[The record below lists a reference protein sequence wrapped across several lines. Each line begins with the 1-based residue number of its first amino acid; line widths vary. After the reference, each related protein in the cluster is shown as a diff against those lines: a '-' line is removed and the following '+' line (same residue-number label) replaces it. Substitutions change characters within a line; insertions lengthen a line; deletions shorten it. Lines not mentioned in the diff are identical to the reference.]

1 MAQEVP
7 LSGPLHLSRLA
18 AWQQVSYAVSM
29 RLLILCCLLV
39 ITGMAHAA
47 VYKWT
52 DAEGNVQ
59 FSDKPHPGAEEIKEL
74 KPQTYEA
81 APVKESESPKEAP
94 QEKFAGYKKVE
105 ILAPANDETI
115 WDNIGSISVKV
126 GLAPDLQ
133 VALGHKVVLSVDG
146 NPSEGA
152 AATAFTLPNMDRGT
166 HSIQVTV
173 VDDSGAKLSTSSTVT
188 FHLKKHSVLLGN

>member
-1 MAQEVP
+1 
-7 LSGPLHLSRLA
+7 
-18 AWQQVSYAVSM
+18 M

-81 APVKESESPKEAP
+81 APVKESESPKEAA
-94 QEKFAGYKKVE
+94 QEEFAGYKKVE